1 MTTKHH
7 HQHAERNQP
16 IMPRRRVRLLGK
28 HLTTCVLAAG
38 MSFAMSPKAS
48 AVLWN
53 ATDSSYSAVNASGLT
68 DNYGQ
73 FTNASYIYNGTA
85 STRGTATYL
94 KNGWFLTARHVV
106 QNGGDYGQVAPAGQI
121 QINIYGQNYYGDQ
134 IVEFGSADV
143 ALVHVGGYTSGQLT
157 TLTGVEKRQVAGPGN
172 GLAQIGGFGL
182 WGPFGSSPS
191 SSVSF
196 HRAFNTPWVSG
207 AFLNLNA
214 NQNSRLIN
222 DGYVLGVQQGG
233 DSGSAMWEAN
243 MPTDQSLDL
252 YDWSLTGVCQTGG
265 GTTLGGASGAYGFLQ
280 SYASTIHNTV
290 YPHAVLTWNANP
302 GAGTTA
308 VDGSGTWDLTSTNFT
323 DGTNYAFNGP
333 ERTEQV
339 IFGSGNGTAGTVT
352 LGATI
357 PVTDI
362 IFDSN
367 VSGSYTI
374 AGSAGRS
381 LSVRPHSRIT
391 TNADATI
398 SADIT
403 GGSPGSLRGFGDS
416 MFSTPKLIKNGSA
429 TLTLTGTTTLD
440 SGAAFHARQGT
451 TVIDSD
457 GELNSG
463 NHISVGVYQ
472 NESVVMILR
481 GNAEVNGANQ
491 DFNVADLG
499 GTGELHIEDNAALN
513 VGQLYVGKGWTR
525 TTNNGTQ
532 PLSAGGTGTVVQS
545 GGVVTAS
552 SFVAI
557 GSSNTASAGTY
568 NLSGGEL
575 HTGAVQGG
583 MGNSTFHFDGGT
595 LTATTSAAKFMQGLT
610 QTTIKSGGAVVDTNG
625 FDITIAQALLNGGG
639 NGGLTKNGAGT
650 LIIKGANTYTGPTDV
665 LAGTLV
671 VDGSTG
677 SGLTTVGGGATL
689 GGGGEVKSN
698 LIAMTG
704 SQLRIGAAGLPI
716 DEPSLIDNFDSYNN
730 DRTQYIGAHSNGD
743 VTGGVWDG
751 VFDGTGNAQ
760 ILDNSTAGD
769 NSLGVFG
776 DPAQGTAGWRGGV
789 TDLVNNFA
797 NDYSLANGDTATY
810 FFQVMNEGNAY
821 ADTMMGLTSDLS
833 ALDVN
838 DAYADYAVMPY
849 VSGSP
854 GAASFGVY
862 GDNRSGGI
870 VAALTDGQWQ
880 NVWLVVDNANK
891 VFDVYTSTGT
901 DDGALALSGVQF
913 GRLTDPV
920 NLGAFGITGRD
931 DGRVRIDNLYK
942 LDGVDTDNPLA
953 SGSGTAYLP
962 EVLTVDGDVVLNSGV
977 TVTFDI
983 ATTGIND
990 MLSVAG
996 NLTAAGTLEVILDG
1010 SAPALG
1016 LGDSFDLFDF
1026 TSVSGAF
1033 DDYLLPVLGSG
1044 LDWDTSAVLTTG
1056 VLQIVSSLLDGDLN
1070 GDGFVGLDDLD
1081 IVLSNWNQSVTA
1093 GDSSQGDPSG
1103 DGFVGLDDLDVVLS
1117 NWNAGAPP
1125 SESSNIPEPMSLVL
1139 FAIGGVA
1146 LMKRCDTR

>member
-1 MTTKHH
+1 MATKHH
-7 HQHAERNQP
+7 HQHAERKQQ
-16 IMPRRRVRLLGK
+16 IMLRGRVRLLGK
-28 HLTTCVLAAG
+28 RLTTCALAAG
-38 MSFAMSPKAS
+38 LTFAVSPKAS

-53 ATDSSYSAVNASGLT
+53 ATDSSYSAVNTSGLT

-207 AFLNLNA
+207 AYLNLNA

-222 DGYVLGVQQGG
+222 DGYVLGIQQGG

-308 VDGSGTWDLTSTNFT
+308 VDGSGTWNLTSTNFT

-352 LGATI
+352 LDATI

-362 IFDSN
+362 IFNTTS
-367 VSGSYTI
+367 SGSYTI

-391 TNADATI
+391 SNADATI

-440 SGAAFHARQGT
+440 SGVAFHARQGT

-472 NESVVMILR
+472 NESAVMILR

-491 DFNVADLG
+491 DFNIADFG

-552 SFVAI
+552 SYVAI
-557 GSSNTASAGTY
+557 GSSHTASAGTY

-610 QTTIKSGGAVVDTNG
+610 QTTIKSGGAVVDSNG
-625 FDITIAQALLNGGG
+625 FDITIAQALLDGGG
-639 NGGLTKNGAGT
+639 NGGLTKNGIGT
-650 LIIKGANTYTGPTDV
+650 LTLRGANTYTGPTDV

-671 VDGSTG
+671 VDGTTG
-677 SGLTTVGGGATL
+677 MGLTTVAGGATL
-689 GGGGEVKSN
+689 AGGGEVKN
-698 LIAMTG
+698 DLVALAG

-760 ILDNSTAGD
+760 ILDNATAGD

-776 DPAQGTAGWRGGV
+776 EPAQGTAGWRGGV
-789 TDLVNNFA
+789 TDMANNFA
-797 NDYSLANGDTATY
+797 NDYSLANGETATY

-870 VAALTDGQWQ
+870 VTALTDGQWQ

-901 DDGALALSGVQF
+901 DDGALALSGVEF
-913 GRLTDPV
+913 GRITDPV

-962 EVLTVDGDVVLNSGV
+962 EVLTVDGDVVLNSDV
-977 TVTFDI
+977 IVTFDI
-983 ATTGIND
+983 ATSGIND
-990 MLSVAG
+990 LLDITG
-996 NLTAAGTLEVILDG
+996 NFNAAGTLEVLLDG

-1026 TSVSGAF
+1026 ASVSGAF

-1044 LDWDTSAVLTTG
+1044 MDWDISALLTTG

-1081 IVLSNWNQSVTA
+1081 IVLGNWNTNVVA
-1093 GDSSQGDPSG
+1093 GDWTEGDPSG
-1103 DGFVGLDDLDVVLS
+1103 DGFVGLDDLDVVLN
-1117 NWNAGAPP
+1117 NWNAGTPAGGNV
-1125 SESSNIPEPMSLVL
+1125 SIPEPMSLVL